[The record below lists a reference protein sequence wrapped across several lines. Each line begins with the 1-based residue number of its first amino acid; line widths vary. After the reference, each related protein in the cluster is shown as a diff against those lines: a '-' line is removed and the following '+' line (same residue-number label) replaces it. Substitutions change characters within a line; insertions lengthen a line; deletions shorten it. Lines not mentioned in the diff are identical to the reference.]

1 MCLWLDDSLHT
12 QHTAHSTQTLT
23 HTDSHAL
30 GHHCVWT
37 LSCAEDT
44 QAALN
49 EVTRGSPNGVVLNMN
64 FTDILKEFIDGA
76 DRVDS
81 NLDELYVATSC

>member
-1 MCLWLDDSLHT
+1 
-12 QHTAHSTQTLT
+12 
-23 HTDSHAL
+23 
-30 GHHCVWT
+30 